1 MKKSIKSV
9 KKLKSTARE
18 KESMSNPALSR
29 RVSCQRLLGSFILH
43 LPINQQSLRKLTN
56 YQEGAAT
63 THASTHLAEGSK
75 RATSKKRKSFVNL
88 LVDVKLLL

>member
-18 KESMSNPALSR
+18 KESMSKPA
-29 RVSCQRLLGSFILH
+29 FILH

-56 YQEGAAT
+56 YQEGATT

-75 RATSKKRKSFVNL
+75 GATSKKRKSFVNL